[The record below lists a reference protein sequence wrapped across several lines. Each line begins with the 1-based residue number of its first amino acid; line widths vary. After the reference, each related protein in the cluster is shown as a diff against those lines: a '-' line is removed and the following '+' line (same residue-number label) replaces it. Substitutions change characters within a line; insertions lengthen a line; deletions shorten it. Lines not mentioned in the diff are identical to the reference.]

1 MTANFKIYVS
11 SDLNNLGKP
20 LYHWRSPRDEKWYPL
35 DINIGFHTQ
44 NDFKWIPFLQKEKK
58 KIKNR

>member
-44 NDFKWIPFLQKEKK
+44 NDFFVSILWPPLPLSSA
-58 KIKNR
+58 